1 MARDAMAL
9 DHAIVG
15 AQSRR
20 QPREVSMDA
29 LSDVLKAQCT
39 SGGIPLD
46 AAFAAPW
53 YVASRVGPEDFLQT
67 G

>member
-1 MARDAMAL
+1 MARDTMAL

-29 LSDVLKAQCT
+29 LSEVLKALCT

-46 AAFAAPW
+46 TAFAAPRCL
-53 YVASRVGPEDFLQT
+53 ASRVGPEDFPQT